1 MNAPIDELK
10 NLIGPE
16 LFESMR
22 ELVRKTFP
30 DARAPAPSDELV
42 GLVINALPEE
52 ARIAIGIAEAA
63 APLLATTLDKVLDG
77 ISQAQG
83 RARGVAQEDARVD
96 GSSAK
101 AFYFLASAT
110 HTRHG
115 HGAHEFT
122 GRLPMVRI
130 QLPESQPTDF
140 ETHVGTVYAGDHKV
154 HTVELVREKYREF
167 FSFPIGAV
175 FLTTT
180 ARYLG
185 SRFGAI
191 ATYEVMDDTGERRA
205 WILEAGM
212 ATGESMVLYAS
223 PHAQPIERVS
233 WYEPTPFS
241 SPNNWYRGTASFDEY
256 GPTALHVQVSTPE
269 EHKQKQVHMEVRVSY
284 TCIADAQEHLLLPAK
299 LTAEAAM
306 RVAAIA
312 VARGDM
318 NPLYLALA
326 PFGHALEWSKRP

>member
-1 MNAPIDELK
+1 MNTPNNATDELK

-16 LFESMR
+16 IFESMR

-30 DARAPAPSDELV
+30 DARAPTPSDGLV

-52 ARIAIGIAEAA
+52 ARVAIGIAKDV

-83 RARGVAQEDARVD
+83 RARGVAQEDARD
-96 GSSAK
+96 AAK
-101 AFYFLASAT
+101 TSYFLASAT

-115 HGAHEFT
+115 HGAHEFV
-122 GRLPMVRI
+122 GHLPMVRI

-140 ETHVGTVYAGDHKV
+140 ETHFGTVYAGDHKV

-167 FSFPIGAV
+167 FSFQIGAV
-175 FLTTT
+175 YLTTP

-191 ATYEVMDDTGERRA
+191 ATYEVMDEAGERRA

-233 WYEPTPFS
+233 WYHPTPFS
-241 SPNNWYRGTASFDEY
+241 SPNNWYRGTATFDEH
-256 GPTALHVQVSTPE
+256 GPTVLHVQVSTPE
-269 EHKQKQVHMEVRVSY
+269 ERKQKQVHMEVRVMYVSVVGDGDI
-284 TCIADAQEHLLLPAK
+284 TPLPAK